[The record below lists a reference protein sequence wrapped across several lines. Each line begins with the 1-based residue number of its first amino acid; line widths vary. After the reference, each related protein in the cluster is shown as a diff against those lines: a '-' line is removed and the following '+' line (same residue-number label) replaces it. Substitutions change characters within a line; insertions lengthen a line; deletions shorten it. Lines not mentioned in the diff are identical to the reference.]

1 MYAREAAELVSSTL
15 LSRDQSVVV
24 AYMMNTTLWLP
35 LAQFFFFSFFLERL
49 INNLSCKVGDRQ
61 ACLEVRCAV
70 LMYHL
75 LIELKF
81 GIPYWR
87 VSIGAQ
93 DHQNDLLPL
102 TNAQVLCGSIFP
114 WSLPFQ
120 C

>member
-24 AYMMNTTLWLP
+24 AYMMNTTCV
-35 LAQFFFFSFFLERL
+35 AAFSSVFFFFLERL